1 LAVITAWK
9 LTPGDATIRTVQ
21 VTAEPEFATEAMVTK
36 HLKSVT
42 TGGLCMYPLRMQ
54 DGSHFAILYDRRMS
68 AGIENTAAKRL
79 FKRFRVNWYGKEHPM
94 GDCLI
99 LYVSPDGDVTPFP
112 AFAST
117 LDWVR
122 YVNSNMD
129 YGAQY
134 LFSPHGYGILLK
146 KLPTVSEFL
155 QKRVG
160 STSKDMS
167 VLAPL
172 ILPTLRDDEECPIAL
187 EPLHT
192 FGTIYVPECG
202 HVCGPD
208 AVALKTCPVCR
219 CTCTWTA
226 VCNLPKLEALPSHL
240 IKLISV

>member
-1 LAVITAWK
+1 MTILTAWK
-9 LTPGDATIRTVQ
+9 LTPGDTTIRTVQ
-21 VTAEPEFATEAMVTK
+21 VTTESEYAYGAMVTE
-36 HLKSVT
+36 HLKSVN
-42 TGGLCMYPLRMQ
+42 TGVLCMYPLRMQ
-54 DGSHFAILYDRRMS
+54 DGSQYTILYDRCMS
-68 AGIENTAAKRL
+68 AIMRANSLPENAAAKRL

-99 LYVSPDGDVTPFP
+99 LYVSTDGDVIPFP

-122 YVNSNMD
+122 YLYFNMD
-129 YGAQY
+129 YGVQH

-208 AVALKTCPVCR
+208 AVALKACPVCR

-226 VCNLPKLEALPSHL
+226 VCNLPKLQPLQT
-240 IKLISV
+240 